1 MGDDF
6 QLLKLGLIPRL
17 RFLIGEPVQE
27 ALWSGKVIRARTGGG
42 GDQNVLNRSRL
53 VALLPKLIGAISTLA
68 TPELLFLDELQWVDE
83 ANLALLKDIA
93 RDKQISSLLLVCC
106 YRSNE
111 VDVLHPLTTLLGEL
125 TIFGVPV
132 NGMHLE

>member
-6 QLLKLGLIPRL
+6 QLLLGLIPRL

-42 GDQNVLNRSRL
+42 GS
-53 VALLPKLIGAISTLA
+53 
-68 TPELLFLDELQWVDE
+68 ECFE
-83 ANLALLKDIA
+83 
-93 RDKQISSLLLVCC
+93 
-106 YRSNE
+106 
-111 VDVLHPLTTLLGEL
+111 PLTTLLGEL

-132 NGMHLE
+132 NSMHLE

>member
-1 MGDDF
+1 MVGQSDT
-6 QLLKLGLIPRL
+6 
-17 RFLIGEPVQE
+17 
-27 ALWSGKVIRARTGGG
+27 RAHGGG

-53 VALLPKLIGAISTLA
+53 VALLPKLIGAISTPA
-68 TPELLFLDELQWVDE
+68 TPVLLFLDELQWVDE

-93 RDKQISSLLLVCC
+93 RDKEISSLLLVCC

-132 NGMHLE
+132 NSMHLE

>member
-6 QLLKLGLIPRL
+6 QLLLGLIPRL
-17 RFLIGEPVQE
+17 RFLIGEPAQE
-27 ALWSGKVIRARTGGG
+27 ALWSGKVIRARTGG

-53 VALLPKLIGAISTLA
+53 VALLPKLIGAISTPA
-68 TPELLFLDELQWVDE
+68 TPVLLFLDELQWVDE

-93 RDKQISSLLLVCC
+93 CDKEISSLLLVCC

-132 NGMHLE
+132 NSMHLE